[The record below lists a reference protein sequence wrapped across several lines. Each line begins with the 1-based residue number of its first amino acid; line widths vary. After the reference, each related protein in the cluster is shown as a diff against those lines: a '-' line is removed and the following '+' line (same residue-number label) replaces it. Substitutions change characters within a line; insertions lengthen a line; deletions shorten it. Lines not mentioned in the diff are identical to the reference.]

1 MVTKVAGKK
10 NLSIFASVDED
21 AHFVLF
27 FFVFFK

>member
-21 AHFVLF
+21 AHFVFFVLF
-27 FFVFFK
+27 FF